1 MSKANLSFYI
11 FSYENE
17 SFIMNFNFFNILAR
31 VLFICGRYQYA
42 SIKHSLKMKVFKVFF
57 MLRFAIA
64 VS

>member
-1 MSKANLSFYI
+1 MAKANLSFYI

-17 SFIMNFNFFNILAR
+17 SFIMNFNFFNISAR

-42 SIKHSLKMKVFKVFF
+42 SIKHLKMKVFQVFF